1 MFKMFIF
8 MMIGDIEHLVGGLV
22 NGEMNND
29 ELRTKL
35 MEDMESAEEAEEL
48 LPVVAKLAVWQ
59 APRPAAQ
66 ETAQLIRRL
75 ELALPQEETAGP
87 LQLRLQWAYWLLRAQ
102 ARVVRHE
109 IWSGSLFVMV
119 LGVLVTLAADRAAL
133 PFVLI
138 APLVAAVGVA
148 FLYGSGSEPALEIEL
163 ATPVSPRFV
172 LLARLSLLF
181 GVDMLLGLAGS
192 IILSLLRAE
201 ISLWPL
207 MMAWLAPM
215 AFLSA
220 LALLVSLLFFE
231 PLLGV
236 LVSMVLWSIQT
247 VHQFPQSFTLPAYLP
262 NLLAGEAQPWLWI
275 GTAVLVALTL
285 WLAGQEERFIVQRPT
300 F

>member
-1 MFKMFIF
+1 MDK
-8 MMIGDIEHLVGGLV
+8 
-22 NGEMNND
+22 D
-29 ELRTKL
+29 ELLAKL
-35 MEDMESAEEAEEL
+35 MEDMGSAEEAEGL
-48 LPVVAKLAVWQ
+48 RPVVAKLAGWQ

-66 ETAQLIRRL
+66 ETARLIRRL
-75 ELALPQEETAGP
+75 ELVLPAEETASP
-87 LQLRLQWAYWLLRAQ
+87 FSLRLQWAYWLLRAQ

-109 IWSGSLFVMV
+109 IWGGSLFVMV

-148 FLYGSGSEPALEIEL
+148 FLYGSGGEPTLEIEL

-181 GVDMLLGLAGS
+181 GVDLLLGLAGS
-192 IILSLLRAE
+192 VILSLLRTE

-207 MMAWLAPM
+207 VMAWLAPM

-220 LALLVSLLFFE
+220 LALLISLLSFE

-236 LVSMVLWSIQT
+236 LVSMVLWGLQT
-247 VHQFPQSFTLPAYLP
+247 AHQFPGSITLPAYLP
-262 NLLAGEAQPWLWI
+262 NLLVSGAQPWLWL
-275 GTAVLVALTL
+275 GTAVLVGLTL
-285 WLAGQEERFIVQRPT
+285 WLAGQDERLIGQRPGY
-300 F
+300 

>member
-1 MFKMFIF
+1 MSS
-8 MMIGDIEHLVGGLV
+8 
-22 NGEMNND
+22 D

-35 MEDMESAEEAEEL
+35 IEDTGSAVEADEL
-48 LPVVAKLAVWQ
+48 LPVVAQLAAWQ

-66 ETAQLIRRL
+66 ETAHLIRRL
-75 ELALPQEETAGP
+75 ELALPAEEANP
-87 LQLRLQWAYWLLRAQ
+87 LRTRLQWAYWLLRAQ
-102 ARVVRHE
+102 ARLVRHE
-109 IWSGSLFVMV
+109 IWSGSLFVIV
-119 LGVLVTLAADRAAL
+119 LGVLVTLAAGRSAL

-148 FLYGSGSEPALEIEL
+148 FLYGAGSEPTLEIEL

-181 GVDMLLGLAGS
+181 GADLLLGLAGS
-192 IILSLLRAE
+192 IILSLLRVE

-207 MMAWLAPM
+207 VLAWLAPM

-236 LVSMVLWSIQT
+236 LVSMALWSIQA
-247 VHQFPQSFTLPAYLP
+247 VRQFPQQFTLPAYLP
-262 NLLAGEAQPWLWI
+262 NLLAGEAQPWLWLA
-275 GTAVLVALTL
+275 TAVLVALTL
-285 WLAGQEERFIVQRPT
+285 WLAGQEERFIARPLS
-300 F
+300 